1 MKFEWFFP
9 KANMGHQQG
18 NRADISLFD
27 KPIGIVQTVVR
38 EAIQNSL
45 DAKLGD
51 NINMAFKVHKVAK
64 RDLPDFDGL
73 TKHLDAIVK
82 SKQDFSQ
89 NIKEMFRDSLKEIN
103 SSSEIEV
110 LEIAD
115 FQTSGLGG
123 INFQGDIEE
132 VTDKSKKA
140 WTRLL
145 FQQGIQESTG
155 LSGGSYGFGKLACF
169 HMSKITS
176 VFYSTL
182 NKDNEYGF
190 IGKSMIPDHKL
201 DNEYKTA
208 PGFWSL
214 ENADPNYRPIGET
227 NFENIPKVFRRS
239 EVGTSIFVLCPKY
252 DSNASLADLLRNAVL
267 MNYYPALHAGLLKI
281 RIVDDVETVTEI
293 SRETISS
300 ESFLKELEAVDL
312 QSFIRLKCIGQV
324 PIEKDL
330 EFLGKCRFY
339 LYEFES
345 KDGKR
350 LRRIECFRLNGQ
362 VVHTSD
368 KRRPGLVKSFI
379 AVFECRDKQGNMIL
393 SMAENETHDE
403 WGREAF
409 DRSKSKVIQT
419 VGKPVSFAQIFGVYE
434 KFVNE
439 CLDGIY
445 GSSKNLTGEV
455 VRTISTVAG
464 ASQLQRK
471 ERNLST
477 KSGSFAI
484 FRGGATEGGEDA
496 SRVDTSTQGETSGLP
511 TSDLQDTKAKLQG
524 PGIYSSQTEVQ
535 SGEGQKAGIEQGTG
549 SEQRPG
555 DDFKNETNQPA
566 RASSEGSG
574 GQVND
579 AASSGQRDFNKS
591 TVTKKRTKIN
601 RKLSRPDLGGN
612 AGKKSSEPIKKNQI
626 AIYPVLV
633 ESVEEGSFT
642 YRIIIKASAR
652 GIVDL
657 EFFAILGDE
666 EEKISDIEIVQSES
680 VVSYSPARIEI
691 KSDTTSFE
699 IKTQNYYQM
708 SVKGVL

>member
-1 MKFEWFFP
+1 MKFKWIFP

-45 DAKLGD
+45 DAKAGD
-51 NINMAFKVHKVAK
+51 NIYMEFKVHRVPK

-182 NKDNEYGF
+182 NKDNEFGF

-208 PGFWSL
+208 PGFWRL
-214 ENADPNYRPIGET
+214 ENADPNLRPIGET
-227 NFENIPKVFRRS
+227 NIENIPKAFRRS

-252 DSNASLADLLRNAVL
+252 DGNASLADLLRNAVL

-281 RIVDDVETVTEI
+281 RIVDEFKKVTEI
-293 SRETISS
+293 SSETITS
-300 ESFLKELEAVDL
+300 ESFLKELEAEDL
-312 QSFIRLKCIGQV
+312 QSFIRLKCVGQV

-339 LYEFES
+339 LYEFDS
-345 KDGKR
+345 KDGKK
-350 LRRIECFRLNGQ
+350 LRKIECFRLNGQ

-379 AVFECRDKQGNMIL
+379 AVFECRDEQGNMIL

-409 DRSKSKVIQT
+409 DRSKSKVSQA
-419 VGKPVSFAQIFGVYE
+419 VGKPVSFTQIFSVYE

-445 GSSKNLTGEV
+445 GNSKNLTGEV
-455 VRTISTVAG
+455 IRTVSTVAG

-471 ERNLST
+471 ERNLRT

-484 FRGGATEGGEDA
+484 FRGGAAEGGEDA
-496 SRVDTSTQGETSGLP
+496 SRIDTSTQGETSGIP
-511 TSDLQDTKAKLQG
+511 SSDSQDIKATLHG
-524 PGIYSSQTEVQ
+524 PGTFSTPTEQQ
-535 SGEGQKAGIEQGTG
+535 SGEEPQAG
-549 SEQRPG
+549 SEQHPG
-555 DDFKNETNQPA
+555 DSFQSETNHQA
-566 RASSEGSG
+566 GANSEGSG
-574 GQVND
+574 GQVGG
-579 AASSGQRDFNKS
+579 AATEWQQDFNKS
-591 TVTKKRTKIN
+591 TVTKKRAKIN
-601 RKLSRPDLGGN
+601 KKLSRPDLGGN
-612 AGKKSSEPIKKNQI
+612 AGKRSSESVKKNRI

-642 YRIIIKASAR
+642 YRIIIKTSAR

-666 EEKISDIEIVQSES
+666 EEKISDVEIVQNES
-680 VVSYSPARIEI
+680 VVNYSPARIEI